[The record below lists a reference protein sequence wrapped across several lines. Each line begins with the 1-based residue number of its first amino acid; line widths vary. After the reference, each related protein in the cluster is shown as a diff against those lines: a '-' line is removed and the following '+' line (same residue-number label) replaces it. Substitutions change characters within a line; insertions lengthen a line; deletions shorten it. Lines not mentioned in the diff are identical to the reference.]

1 MKSRDIVFV
10 FVTICVLSCL
20 TIAAPGD
27 RVRQRHLYDEYE
39 TLSRIVSAVTR
50 NYVEE
55 VDTKKLFY
63 GAYDGM
69 LQTLDPY
76 SAFLPPQETEDLE
89 IDTKGEFGGLGIE
102 ITLDKAGVLTVIV
115 PLEGTPAFKAGVLAG
130 DKIIK
135 IEGKSTKG
143 LSLRDA
149 VKQLRGPKGEPV
161 TITVLHENNKVEDIK
176 IVRDIIKL
184 ESIKDPGF
192 ADEAHKI
199 GYIRLTGFQANSA
212 NSLDDAIKDM
222 QAKGMKA
229 LILDLRFNP
238 GGLLTA
244 AIDIADRFLDEGVI
258 VSTKG
263 RVSRE
268 RIYRA
273 KKGKTY
279 DDFPLAVLISS
290 RSASASEIV
299 AGAIKDHKRGV
310 LVGMRTFG
318 KGSVQS
324 LIKLEDGK
332 SSLRLTTAYYYTPS
346 GRLIHR
352 DLNDPDQKE
361 WGIVPDIEV
370 EVQPDDEVAL
380 WNKWRDEHIREARE
394 KNGLDGDHKP
404 DDEKPDATEPK
415 GDDAKPDDPADAK
428 EPKKPVRDMTLE
440 AAINALKGM
449 IIVKDRAAGVL
460 AGGEAK

>member
-10 FVTICVLSCL
+10 FVTVFVLSCL

-27 RVRQRHLYDEYE
+27 RVRHRHLYDEYE
-39 TLSRIVSAVTR
+39 TLSRIVTAVTD
-50 NYVEE
+50 NYVQE

-76 SAFLPPQETEDLE
+76 SAFLPPKETEDLE
-89 IDTKGEFGGLGIE
+89 VETKGEFGGLGIE
-102 ITLDKAGVLTVIV
+102 ITLDKAGILTVIV
-115 PLEGTPAFKAGVLAG
+115 PIEGTPAFKAGVLAG

-143 LSLRDA
+143 LSLREA
-149 VKQLRGPKGEPV
+149 VEQLRGPKGKPV
-161 TITVLHENNKVEDIK
+161 TITVLHEGGKIEDITV
-176 IVRDIIKL
+176 VRDIIKL

-199 GYIRLTGFQANSA
+199 GYVRLTGFQANSA
-212 NSLDDAIKDM
+212 ESLDASVKDL

-238 GGLLTA
+238 GGLLTS
-244 AIDIADRFLDEGVI
+244 AIEICDRFLDEGVI
-258 VSTKG
+258 VSTRG
-263 RVSRE
+263 RRSRE

-273 KKGKTY
+273 KKGRTY
-279 DDFPLAVLISS
+279 PDIPLAILVSN

-352 DLNDPDQKE
+352 DVNDPDQKE
-361 WGIVPDIEV
+361 WGIEPDIEV
-370 EVQPDDEVAL
+370 TVTPEDEAAL
-380 WNKWRDEHIREARE
+380 WNKWRDEHIQKARE
-394 KNGLDGDHKP
+394 NGDGNGAKPDGDKP
-404 DDEKPDATEPK
+404 KPDADKPKTEPE
-415 GDDAKPDDPADAK
+415 KPGADGADEQK
-428 EPKKPVRDMTLE
+428 PKAPVRDLTLE
-440 AAINALKGM
+440 AAVNALKGM
-449 IIVKDRAAGVL
+449 IIVKDRTSN
-460 AGGEAK
+460 GEAK